1 MQFSK
6 VIISAIALTGV
17 AQAANSSNSSSSSN
31 AAAPLGGSNNVLN
44 AGIVGAGVA
53 GALAFL
59 F

>member
-6 VIISAIALTGV
+6 VIISAVALTGV
-17 AQAANSSNSSSSSN
+17 AQAANSSNSSSSAN
-31 AAAPLGGSNNVLN
+31 AAVPMGGSNNVLN
-44 AGIVGAGVA
+44 AGIVGAAAA